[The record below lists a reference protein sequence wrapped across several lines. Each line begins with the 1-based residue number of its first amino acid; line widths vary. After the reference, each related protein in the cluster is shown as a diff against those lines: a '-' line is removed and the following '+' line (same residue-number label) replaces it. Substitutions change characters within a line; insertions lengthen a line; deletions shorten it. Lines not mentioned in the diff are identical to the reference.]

1 MPERPIRDIVI
12 VGGGTAGWM
21 TAAAFA
27 RFLKPPYRIELVE
40 SDEIPTVGVGEA
52 TIPQIKLFN
61 SALGLDEDEFLRST
75 QGTFKLGIQFV
86 DWLRPGH
93 SYIHAFGPI
102 GRALGLLPFHQYW
115 LRYRAAGGKEDLSA
129 FSLNATAALRNKFA
143 RQAKPASAPLNEL
156 VYAFHFDAA
165 LYARHL
171 RSYAEAR
178 GVKRIEGRIEQA
190 RLREPEGFIDSVV
203 LASGAQIHGDLFI
216 DCSGFRGLLIE
227 QTLHSGYEDWSQW
240 LPCDRALAVPCARAG
255 ELTPYTRATARPAGW
270 QWRIPLQHRTGN
282 GYVYCSR
289 HVSDDEAAATLL
301 ANLDGEPL
309 AEPRPL
315 RFTAG
320 MRKKIWNR
328 NCIAVGL
335 SSGFLEP
342 LESTSIHLVQSS
354 IARILAFLP
363 NHGIGRIDVEQ
374 FNRQATFELER
385 IRDFL
390 ILHYKATERSDTP
403 FWKACREMPI
413 PEELRWKIEAFASQG
428 RISRYNDELFAE
440 VGWLQ
445 VLHGQGVEPR
455 GYHPLAEQIS
465 HGELVE
471 FMGTIRALIER
482 EVDAMGSYA
491 EFFDRNV
498 AARGAPA

>member
-27 RFLKPPYRIELVE
+27 RFLKPPYRIQLVE

-86 DWLRPGH
+86 DWLRPGY

-178 GVKRIEGRIEQA
+178 GVKRIEG
-190 RLREPEGFIDSVV
+190 
-203 LASGAQIHGDLFI
+203 
-216 DCSGFRGLLIE
+216 
-227 QTLHSGYEDWSQW
+227 
-240 LPCDRALAVPCARAG
+240 
-255 ELTPYTRATARPAGW
+255 
-270 QWRIPLQHRTGN
+270 
-282 GYVYCSR
+282 
-289 HVSDDEAAATLL
+289 
-301 ANLDGEPL
+301 
-309 AEPRPL
+309 
-315 RFTAG
+315 
-320 MRKKIWNR
+320 
-328 NCIAVGL
+328 
-335 SSGFLEP
+335 
-342 LESTSIHLVQSS
+342 
-354 IARILAFLP
+354 
-363 NHGIGRIDVEQ
+363 
-374 FNRQATFELER
+374 
-385 IRDFL
+385 
-390 ILHYKATERSDTP
+390 
-403 FWKACREMPI
+403 
-413 PEELRWKIEAFASQG
+413 
-428 RISRYNDELFAE
+428 
-440 VGWLQ
+440 
-445 VLHGQGVEPR
+445 
-455 GYHPLAEQIS
+455 
-465 HGELVE
+465 
-471 FMGTIRALIER
+471 
-482 EVDAMGSYA
+482 
-491 EFFDRNV
+491 
-498 AARGAPA
+498 